1 MCGVGKR
8 ALAMHFVKRKEP
20 IIVSAVK
27 SDGSTLVGQ
36 ELEFCTQRFS
46 ILGGIHWSL
55 DKAVFFWLNE
65 QLLSC
70 S

>member
-8 ALAMHFVKRKEP
+8 ALAMHFFKHKEP

-27 SDGSTLVGQ
+27 SDGSTLVTQ
-36 ELEFCTQRFS
+36 ELDFCTERFFMF
-46 ILGGIHWSL
+46 GGIGHLISCI
-55 DKAVFFWLNE
+55 FWLDE
-65 QLLSC
+65 QLQSG